1 LLVAIAAQHGADLYG
16 TDTKQAFL
24 YGDMAED
31 EDVYVQPPELK
42 FDQIPEG
49 HVFRLK
55 KAIYGTKQAARR
67 WHTRIST
74 WMEENG
80 YPAVNSEKTIFM
92 KRTGDDFF
100 IHGLFVDD
108 IRPRRLCLTSSSLSI
123 PKSSS
128 QRVRDHWRTADDQI
142 SGFIC

>member
-31 EDVYVQPPELK
+31 EDVYVKPQEWW
-42 FDQIPEG
+42 FDPIPEG
-49 HVFRLK
+49 HEFSLK
-55 KAIYGTKQAARR
+55 KAIYETKQAARR

-80 YPAVNSEKTIFM
+80 YPAVNREKTIFM
-92 KRTGDDFF
+92 KRTGDEF
-100 IHGLFVDD
+100 LSMDD
-108 IRPRRLCLTSSSLSI
+108 SWMISSRYRRRRLCLTSSL
-123 PKSSS
+123 PKSSRS
-128 QRVRDHWRTADDQI
+128 LED
-142 SGFIC
+142 S